1 MKKTI
6 FALFVLLLLLI
17 VTCVYQ
23 KTSIIYSNSA
33 GKHITPPNVIETDT
47 LIASKASAKT
57 PIIPE
62 KEETIVAKI
71 IEKKIEVKAA
81 VKSEQPATAQAE
93 KKTAKPV
100 STQSVEEE
108 GKEQTLLSKLKAA
121 VMKRLRSSDQEAEEK
136 FLEESKAVAPE
147 NTPVTPEKTPAI
159 IKSTPAVIETMA
171 LTVTYNTS
179 EAEIVDHL
187 VEALKNQDLAFKNRD
202 TFLLEIE
209 ALIKRALEDRFI
221 AIENRKKEEQVL
233 DKAQKV
239 LLEEREIVSKN
250 IPQTYTITPGE

>member
-33 GKHITPPNVIETDT
+33 GKHITPPDVIETDT
-47 LIASKASAKT
+47 VIASKVSAKT
-57 PIIPE
+57 PIAPVKE
-62 KEETIVAKI
+62 KIIVAKTV
-71 IEKKIEVKAA
+71 EKKIEVKAA
-81 VKSEQPATAQAE
+81 VKSEQPAPAQAE

-100 STQSVEEE
+100 LTQSVAQEEG

-121 VMKRLRSSDQEAEEK
+121 VMKRLHSSEQEAKER
-136 FLEESKAVAPE
+136 FLEERKAVAQE
-147 NTPVTPEKTPAI
+147 NTPVVPEKTPVI
-159 IKSTPAVIETMA
+159 IETMA

-187 VEALKNQDLAFKNRD
+187 VEALKNQDQAFRNRD
-202 TFLLEIE
+202 IFMLEIE

-233 DKAQKV
+233 DKSQKV
-239 LLEEREIVSKN
+239 LLEERDIVSKN
-250 IPQTYTITPGE
+250 IPQAYTITPGE